1 MFNVV
6 YDPNT
11 PQLEFWPW
19 TQDSKYPW
27 RASFN
32 PLSPNGDQHQFI
44 KGLNGQHNNSITF
57 LQDRLWNVRGFS
69 HAEESLKKY
78 ANDKNS
84 CLLNPGQLV
93 THISKVN
100 KVFCE

>member
-1 MFNVV
+1 MWI
-6 YDPNT
+6 
-11 PQLEFWPW
+11 LG
-19 TQDSKYPW
+19 
-27 RASFN
+27 
-32 PLSPNGDQHQFI
+32 L

-69 HAEESLKKY
+69 NAEQSLQKY

-84 CLLNPGQLV
+84 YPETLLLNPGQLV

-100 KVFCE
+100 KVFCEKKGVCHEI

>member
-1 MFNVV
+1 MRKCLDLLSNLL
-6 YDPNT
+6 NT
-11 PQLEFWPW
+11 FFMEMYRDQFGEFVCGYW
-19 TQDSKYPW
+19 
-27 RASFN
+27 
-32 PLSPNGDQHQFI
+32 GI

-69 HAEESLKKY
+69 HAEKCLKNY